1 MLKYQ
6 FLFWIQNNRLL
17 LKAASPV
24 KTLIKKRWEKQI
36 KKHPLRRFNKLH
48 KLYFGRSLNLWPPET
63 LCEKFLWM
71 EYATDVSQW
80 RTLTDKVAVRDYIT
94 SLGLGAYLPEVY
106 HVLDELPAFDDFVAL
121 LPQQCVVKTSHSGGS
136 EGVRVIPSK
145 DDCDLVE
152 VYNAMSKSMHDRYG
166 ERLGQPH
173 YVGIKP
179 RLIIEEFLSNAE
191 GDFAA
196 PLDDYKFMCINGSP
210 VVINAIGERDIKNHT
225 SLDQYYSLDME
236 LLPWEKQQSGKT
248 VRRPRLLKEMV
259 DLAGKLAKPFP
270 FVRVDLY
277 DTTRGIVF
285 GELTFTPGFD
295 FFIGT
300 YGEKVLHLGERID
313 LSGQRQI
320 NDIPQEYL

>member
-1 MLKYQ
+1 MLQYQ
-6 FLFWIQNNRLL
+6 LFYWIQNNKLL
-17 LKAASPV
+17 LKIASPIKNFV
-24 KTLIKKRWEKQI
+24 KRRLEKQI
-36 KKHPLRRFNKLH
+36 RKHPLRRFNRLH
-48 KLYFGRSLNLWPPET
+48 KLYFGRELNLWPPKT

-80 RTLTDKVAVRDYIT
+80 RRLTDKVSVRDYIAG
-94 SLGLGAYLPEVY
+94 LGLEEYLPKVY
-106 HVLDELPAFDDFVAL
+106 HILDELPAFDDFVAL
-121 LPQQCVVKTSHSGGS
+121 LPRQCVVKTSHSGGS
-136 EGVRVIPSK
+136 EGVRVISSK
-145 DDCDLVE
+145 KDCNLAE
-152 VYNAMSKSMHDRYG
+152 VYNAMSKSMHDPYG

-173 YVGIKP
+173 YTGIKP

-225 SLDQYYSLDME
+225 WLDQYYNLDME
-236 LLPWEKQQSGKT
+236 LLPWEKQQCGKT
-248 VRRPRLLKEMV
+248 VRKPKRLKEMV
-259 DLAGKLAKPFP
+259 NLANKLAKPFP

-277 DTTRGIVF
+277 DTSRGIVF

-300 YGEKVLHLGERID
+300 YGEKVLHMGESID

-320 NDIPQEYL
+320 NDIPREYL